1 MMKANPAS
9 NASDSYPVMVMLVD
23 DQALVAEAVRRALS
37 TQDGIDFH
45 YCPDP
50 MRAVQMAEQI
60 KPTVVLQDLVMPQ
73 IDGLDVVRQFRNC
86 AATRDIPIIVLSTK
100 EDPHVKS
107 QAFALGAND
116 YLVKLPDQVELVARV
131 RYHSRAFWN
140 QLQRDEAYRA
150 LRESQQQLLESNTL
164 LMSLNQ
170 KLEEATRAKSQFLAN
185 MSHEIR
191 NPMNGIIGMT
201 ALLADSELT
210 QEQRDVVETIRVSGD
225 ALLTIINDIL
235 DFSKIESGKL
245 ELESHP
251 FELRTCVEEALDLL
265 GPKAA
270 SKNLDLAYLLDDA
283 LPYAVIGDVTRL
295 RQVLVNLISNAVK
308 FTEVGQVMVEVRP
321 ERAPQKAGGEAKGA
335 GSGAQ
340 SEPYNLWLHFSV
352 QDTGIGIPLD
362 KQDRL
367 FKQFSQVDGS
377 TTRHYGGT
385 GLGLAIS
392 RRLTELMGGRI
403 WVESDLG
410 KGATFHFNISF
421 DVDPNYTPARR
432 LTPPL
437 QFTGKRLLVIEDNAT
452 NRQILEHHARR
463 WGLIPIL
470 MSNRQEAR
478 QFLESRE
485 SFDVAMVDHQL
496 PEEDGLQLAQTIRAL
511 PQHRKTPVVLLT
523 SVRVRAGD
531 ERVSQA
537 GITTFVYK
545 PIRQTQL
552 FDALLRALTG
562 HLRPEKK
569 SPQASTF
576 DTSLAHRFPLQIMV
590 ADDNPVNQ
598 KVGVSLLRKLG
609 YQPSAVANGLEVLA
623 ALEQQ
628 PFDMLFLD
636 VQMPEMDGYETAR
649 QIRQRWKDQQR
660 PIVVAMTGGALTGDR
675 EKCLAAGMDD
685 YMAKPL
691 RIHEFQE
698 ILRRWGHLKAEANAA
713 KARSKGAESSNVV
726 LNPAV
731 ITELKVIK
739 DERGALVLKEM
750 IAVFQVNAP
759 KQVSQ
764 INLLVRDTKK
774 LAQAAYSLKCM
785 CLNLGADHMAEVCG
799 HLETAAEE
807 NNRSRL
813 PTLLPQLEEA
823 LNATRSE
830 LLKVQD
836 DLT

>member
-1 MMKANPAS
+1 
-9 NASDSYPVMVMLVD
+9 MVMLVD

-37 TQDGIDFH
+37 TQTGIDFH

-50 MRAVQMAEQI
+50 LAAVKMAEQI
-60 KPTVVLQDLVMPQ
+60 MPTVVLQDLVMPQ
-73 IDGLDVVRQFRNC
+73 IDGLDVVRQFRAN
-86 AATRDIPIIVLSTK
+86 AVTRDIPIIVLSTK

-164 LMSLNQ
+164 LLSLNQ
-170 KLEEATRAKSQFLAN
+170 KLEEATRTKSQFLAN

-201 ALLADSELT
+201 AILGDTELT
-210 QEQRDVVETIRVSGD
+210 QEQRGIVETIRVSGD

-245 ELESHP
+245 DLESHP
-251 FELRTCVEEALDLL
+251 FELRACIEEALDLL

-270 SKNLDLAYLLDDA
+270 SKNLDLAYWLDDA
-283 LPYAVIGDVTRL
+283 LPYAIIGDVTRL
-295 RQVLVNLISNAVK
+295 RQILVNLVSNGVK
-308 FTEVGQVMVEVRP
+308 FTEHGQVMVEVCP
-321 ERAPQKAGGEAKGA
+321 ERAPEKTGID
-335 GSGAQ
+335 GS
-340 SEPYNLWLHFSV
+340 SSHPHPRNEPYTLWIHFAV
-352 QDTGIGIPLD
+352 QDTGIGIAHD

-392 RRLTELMGGRI
+392 KRLTELMGGRI
-403 WVESDLG
+403 WVVSEAG
-410 KGATFHFNISF
+410 QGAAFHFIIPF
-421 DVDPNYTPARR
+421 DVDPHYTPAQR

-437 QFTGKRLLVIEDNAT
+437 QFTGKKLLIVEDNST
-452 NRQILEHHARR
+452 NRQILEHQARL
-463 WGLIPIL
+463 WGLTPVL
-470 MSNRQEAR
+470 ATDRHEAHR
-478 QFLESRE
+478 LLQNLE
-485 SFDVAMVDHQL
+485 SFDAAILDHQL
-496 PEEDGLQLAQTIRAL
+496 PEEDGLRLANAIREI
-511 PQHRKTPVVLLT
+511 PQYRKTPLVLLT
-523 SVRVRAGD
+523 SMRIRSGD
-531 ERVSQA
+531 DRFSQA

-545 PIRQTQL
+545 PIRQIQL
-552 FDALLRALTG
+552 FDALFRAITG
-562 HLRPEKK
+562 HLHQEKK
-569 SPQASTF
+569 APTATPF
-576 DTSLAHRFPLQIMV
+576 DTTLAHRYPLRILV

-598 KVGVSLLRKLG
+598 KVGLSLLQKLG
-609 YQPSAVANGLEVLA
+609 YKPELAANGLEVMQ
-623 ALEQQ
+623 ALEKQSY
-628 PFDMLFLD
+628 DLLFLD

-649 QIRQRWKDQQR
+649 QIRQRWKDEQR

-675 EKCLAAGMDD
+675 EKCLTCGMDD

-691 RIHEFQE
+691 RISDLQD
-698 ILRRWGHLKAEANAA
+698 ILRRWGHLKSE
-713 KARSKGAESSNVV
+713 ARSASTKGDGGKPQSRI
-726 LNPAV
+726 LNPSV
-731 ITELKVIK
+731 IAELKGLK
-739 DERGALVLKEM
+739 ESQGPQVLKEM
-750 IAVFQVNAP
+750 IAAFQVNAP

-764 INLLVRDTKK
+764 INHWVREPRK
-774 LAQAAYSLKCM
+774 LAQAAYTLKCM
-785 CLNLGADHMAEVCG
+785 SLNLGADRLAEICG
-799 HLETAAEE
+799 RIETTTDSD
-807 NNRSRL
+807 NRSPL
-813 PTLLPQLEEA
+813 ASLLTVLEDA

-836 DLT
+836 DIT